1 MRLSINFRGLSAGI
15 AYLILGFLGTTLSVN
30 AQTYDLR
37 IANKTTGYVI
47 GDVQYTSAACKEVSY
62 RIDPGQTWS
71 NNQRGSCLVRAISAL
86 VMSTPSGNAQRN
98 SAMSFVSPVS
108 PGSTASDFEVTGS
121 GGSFRVAVP
130 TQGAIQAPVTA
141 PAPASVSPSASTGY
155 AFRIVNNAAFV
166 MAGSVEYTS
175 CPKVGFSVSAG
186 RTHAIADR
194 GQCLIKEIKVWGFL
208 SSDLT
213 SRVDATSYLA
223 AGTKL
228 SDFEI
233 VQSGDNFK
241 GYAFRV
247 LALPDPTAPP
257 AATAGNLRIVNNTT
271 FVVSGQVKYAA
282 CKSDVFNIAP
292 GGAVFLKRGLC
303 LITSIGASFQGTA
316 AVPRVPPVAP
326 YSSSGTG
333 YSDFTIIAAGDTNT
347 YRIWSAAELGKLP
360 SPAVRWDPVAA
371 GQIPPATA
379 LKGGR
384 QLFGGRN
391 DSAGNPFYDLLPV
404 CRGELNGVSAI
415 GNAAPF
421 YTHAGGWSFGELRCF
436 VFLNNKEQ
444 ELAAY
449 EVLIADPQVT
459 NQNPYAVQ
467 WVTVENGAIP
477 NHALNAAESGPVLHA
492 CRAQHVDGGTWVRV
506 GTVTQA
512 GCSFP
517 YGGQLRLAA
526 NYEVLVVDRTA
537 SKLLAKDANEPRLA
551 SEPDRPADVSRAG
564 EDCSRINAAC
574 QSRIDAI
581 SAMGVYKINSLLWPM
596 NNGNH
601 KLYKKTQGGIW
612 IESSNWGTRA
622 YAEVERNDT
631 QIILYSGAWDFGG
644 QRGNAPAETI
654 AFGINDGMVNGSR
667 SNYIAR
673 ASMAEPDTAL
683 ALTMKPLNP
692 AQTRTFWKG
701 NSQPPVLV
709 KGQDGNF
716 GNYKVAN
723 SGDGWLELY
732 TVVGPRPGDAKWNVQ
747 FLKIDFWRNRV
758 WELLGALDRQPAIQD
773 AGGLRTLARSAA
785 PSNAWTEA
793 YALTN
798 ASVFSGVN
806 IGAALGRMANN
817 QQVGWTLREEVG
829 GSTLRWEELKLD
841 SAARRYAG
849 VAGDAPVGRL
859 LTETGRTT
867 YSLTL
872 SGSELGN
879 PLVIDWVAGTVIAGG
894 KKVADFLTGDAE
906 YVGQR
911 KKLPRPTPPGV
922 SPGFQFVNKTDWPV
936 MVKVSQVGCLYHGVV
951 SPNTTM
957 TRNTGAVWFSL
968 SAAWSGDGKDLTKE
982 QVFTDCVAPV
992 ALTTLG
998 VIATAASGGSAAG
1011 VIALGAAAAGTAG
1024 AATTAVEFMKAGG
1037 ASQGEQDL
1045 TAAGIYVVA
1054 SAVTGG
1060 AGAFQVVTA
1069 KVAAGTAAG
1078 VTRSALAA
1086 AAARGAAKEA
1096 LVTIKDEAIN
1106 FAAFAAA
1113 NYQVPTEQDLS
1124 VLQSWFDPEI
1134 NLAGQYAGYPW
1145 PWKMKDRV
1153 MPQYEITGGPRIDT
1167 LKDGSKLI
1175 RKGSPF
1181 SFRRVN

>member
-1 MRLSINFRGLSAGI
+1 MRMPINFRSFSAGI
-15 AYLILGFLGTTLSVN
+15 AFLILGVMGSVFN
-30 AQTYDLR
+30 VSAQTYDLR
-37 IANKTTGYVI
+37 IANK
-47 GDVQYTSAACKEVSY
+47 
-62 RIDPGQTWS
+62 
-71 NNQRGSCLVRAISAL
+71 
-86 VMSTPSGNAQRN
+86 
-98 SAMSFVSPVS
+98 
-108 PGSTASDFEVTGS
+108 
-121 GGSFRVAVP
+121 
-130 TQGAIQAPVTA
+130 
-141 PAPASVSPSASTGY
+141 
-155 AFRIVNNAAFV
+155 AAFA
-166 MAGSVEYTS
+166 MAGNVEYTS
-175 CPKVGFSVSAG
+175 CPKVTFSVSAG
-186 RTHAIADR
+186 RTHSIADR
-194 GQCLIKEIKVWGFL
+194 GQCLIKAINVWGFL
-208 SSDLT
+208 SSDPA
-213 SRVDATSYLA
+213 SRVDATSYSS

-257 AATAGNLRIVNNTT
+257 APTAGNLRIVNNTA
-271 FVVSGQVKYAA
+271 FGARGEVKYAA
-282 CKSDVFNIAP
+282 CKSDNFNIAP
-292 GGAVFLKRGLC
+292 GGHVFIKRGLC
-303 LITSIGASFQGTA
+303 LITSIGAGFQGTA
-316 AVPRVPPVAP
+316 VVPQVPPITP
-326 YSSSGTG
+326 YSSTGTG
-333 YSDFTIIAAGDTNT
+333 YNDFTIVAAGDTNT
-347 YRIWSAAELGKLP
+347 YRIWSAAELAKLP

-371 GQIPPATA
+371 GQIPTANA

-384 QLFGGRN
+384 QLFGGRS
-391 DSAGNPFYDLLPV
+391 DAAGNPLYDLLPV
-404 CRGELNGVSAI
+404 CRGEINGVTAI

-421 YTHAGGWSFGELRCF
+421 YSHAGSWSFGELRCY

-467 WVTVENGAIP
+467 WVTGEKGAIP
-477 NHALNAAESGPVLHA
+477 ARALNAASSGPVLHA
-492 CRAQHVDGGTWVRV
+492 CRAQYVDGGTWVRV
-506 GTVTQA
+506 GTLTQA

-517 YGGQLRLAA
+517 YGGQLRLAT
-526 NYEVLVVDRTA
+526 NYEVLVVDRNA

-551 SEPDRPADVSRAG
+551 AEPDRPADVSRAG
-564 EDCSRINAAC
+564 EDCSRLNAPC
-574 QSRIDAI
+574 QSRIDAMV
-581 SAMGVYKINSLLWPM
+581 AMGAYKINSLLWPM
-596 NNGNH
+596 NDGNH

-612 IESSNWGTRA
+612 IESSNWGSRA
-622 YAEVERNDT
+622 YAEVERSDT
-631 QIILYSGAWDFGG
+631 QIMLYSGEWDFGG
-644 QRGNAPAETI
+644 SRGKAPAEVI
-654 AFGINDGMVNGSR
+654 AFGVNDGMVNGSR

-673 ASMAEPDTAL
+673 AAMAEPDTAL
-683 ALTMKPLNP
+683 ALTLKPLNP

-701 NSQPPVLV
+701 NSLPPVLV

-716 GNYKVAN
+716 GNYKIAS

-732 TVVGPRPGDAKWNVQ
+732 TVVGPRPGDAKWSVQ
-747 FLKIDFWRNRV
+747 FLKIDFWRSRV
-758 WELLGALDRQPAIQD
+758 WELLGVMDRQPAAQD

-785 PSNAWTEA
+785 PSNAWAEA

-798 ASVFSGVN
+798 ASVFSGGN

-817 QQVGWTLREEVG
+817 QQIGWTLREEVG

-841 SAARRYAG
+841 AAARRYTG
-849 VAGDAPVGRL
+849 VAGDSPVGRM
-859 LTETGRTT
+859 LTETSRTIH
-867 YSLTL
+867 SLTL

-879 PLVIDWVAGTVIAGG
+879 PLVIDWVAGTVTAGG

-906 YVGQR
+906 YTGQR

-951 SPNTTM
+951 SPHTTM
-957 TRNTGAVWFSL
+957 TRSTGAVWFSL

-1011 VIALGAAAAGTAG
+1011 VVALGAAAGATAG

-1037 ASQGEQDL
+1037 ASQGDQDL
-1045 TAAGIYVVA
+1045 VAAGIYVVA
-1054 SAVTGG
+1054 AAVTGG
-1060 AGAFQVVTA
+1060 VGAFQVVST
-1069 KVAAGTAAG
+1069 KVAAGTAVGA
-1078 VTRSALAA
+1078 TRSALAA
-1086 AAARGAAKEA
+1086 AAAKGAAKEA
-1096 LVTIKDEAIN
+1096 LITIRDEALN
-1106 FAAFAAA
+1106 YAAFAAA
-1113 NYQVPTEQDLS
+1113 NYQVPTVQDLS